1 MSSGD
6 PEACS
11 TSGFTLIEMLAVMMI
26 IALVASLV
34 VMFVPGTGRSGL
46 KAIVM
51 DSAAL
56 LRRERMSAML
66 MRRDRHVALD
76 GESRVLIGDSGT
88 QVLIPRDVTLDILG
102 ADAVWDGRLAVA
114 AFHPDGAS
122 SGATLR
128 FSREGAAYEIRVN
141 WYTGGVA
148 VEAD

>member
-1 MSSGD
+1 MSSVD
-6 PEACS
+6 REACS

-26 IALVASLV
+26 IALVSSLV
-34 VMFVPGTGRSGL
+34 VMFVPGTGRGGL

-56 LRRERMSAML
+56 LRRERLSAML
-66 MRRDRHVALD
+66 MRRDSHVALD
-76 GESRVLIGDSGT
+76 GEARVLIGDSGE
-88 QVLIPRDVTLDILG
+88 QVVIPRDVSLDILG
-102 ADAVWDGRLAVA
+102 ADAVWGGRRAVA

-122 SGATLR
+122 SGAALR

-141 WYTGGVA
+141 WYSGGVA